1 MNTNLISQIESLNS
15 IEQEL
20 ILLSNTFENNIT
32 LSSSFGIEDQV
43 ITHFIYL
50 SKLNNLDIFTL
61 DTGRL
66 FKETYDVWY
75 KTELQYQ
82 LKIKAFYPNSAQI
95 ADYVNTNGI
104 NAFYDSQDLRK
115 KCCYIRKVE
124 PLNRALKDVKV
135 WITGLRAEQSDNRNQ
150 LKKLEWDSERQLYK
164 YNPLTN
170 WSTEEVVDYLRKNG
184 VPFNVLHDQNFVS
197 IGCAPCTRAVT
208 PGEDF
213 RAGRWWWEDQSKK
226 ECGLHR

>member
-1 MNTNLISQIESLNS
+1 MNTSLIKQIKALNN

-66 FKETYDVWY
+66 FRETYDVWY
-75 KTELQYQ
+75 KTELQYKI
-82 LKIKAFYPNSAQI
+82 KIKAFYPDSAQI
-95 ADYVNTNGI
+95 VEYVNSNGI

-115 KCCYIRKVE
+115 SCCFIRKVE

-164 YNPLTN
+164 YNPLIN
-170 WSTEEVVDYLRKNG
+170 WTTDDVVTYLRKNG

-208 PGEDF
+208 PGENF